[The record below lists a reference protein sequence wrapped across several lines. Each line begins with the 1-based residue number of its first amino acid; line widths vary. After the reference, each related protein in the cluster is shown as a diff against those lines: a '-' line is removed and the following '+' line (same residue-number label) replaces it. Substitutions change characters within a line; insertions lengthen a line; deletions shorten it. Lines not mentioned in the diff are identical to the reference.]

1 MNFAKNR
8 TWIAHVDDERDLD
21 QGIIVTLKD
30 NWYFKDDPNCGVR
43 GFDTVKEAREGTVRS
58 EVYQK

>member
-8 TWIAHVDDERDLD
+8 PWIAYVDDERDLD
-21 QGIIVTLKD
+21 QGLIVTLKTGWFF
-30 NWYFKDDPNCGVR
+30 NDDPNCGVR
-43 GFDTVKEAREGTVRS
+43 GFDTIKEAREGTARS

>member
-8 TWIAHVDDERDLD
+8 TWIAYVDDERDLD
-21 QGIIVTLKD
+21 QGIIVTLKAG
-30 NWYFKDDPNCGVR
+30 WYFKDDPNCGVR
-43 GFDTVKEAREGTVRS
+43 GFDTLKEAREGTARS

>member
-1 MNFAKNR
+1 MNFAKTR
-8 TWIAHVDDERDLD
+8 SWIAYIDDERDLD

-30 NWYFKDDPNCGVR
+30 GWYFRDDPNCGVR
-43 GFDTVKEAREGTVRS
+43 GFDTVKEAREGTAKS